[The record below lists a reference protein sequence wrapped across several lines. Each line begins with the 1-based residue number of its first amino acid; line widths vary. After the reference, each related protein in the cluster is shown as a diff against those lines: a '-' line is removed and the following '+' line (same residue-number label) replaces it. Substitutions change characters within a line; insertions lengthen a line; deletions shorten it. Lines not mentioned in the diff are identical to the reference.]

1 MARHNDGNRL
11 GCILGRLDRHVSC
24 RYHDDINLQTHKLRR
39 KPRLPIGPPLPKS
52 VVDGDVLSFYVAKL
66 AQS

>member
-24 RYHDDINLQTHKLRR
+24 RYHDDINLQTHQLGRKLRG
-39 KPRLPIGPPLPKS
+39 PIDLPLRIS
-52 VVDGDVLSFYVAKL
+52 VLDGDVLSFYVAKL